1 MRKILKY
8 ALITAIAVITMTAAL
23 IIPGGV
29 RSAKAATNAVSTF
42 EDLSSAI
49 TNAAPGDTIEVTSD
63 IIVTSQITINKALTV
78 NGNGNTISV
87 PVPGFDDSGVN
98 NTGSSAFRVFNIVAE
113 TVTIKNTTIKGG
125 APNDYGGAGIYVSQA
140 ATLYLEAVTIS
151 NCGGTG
157 SPGGGISNN
166 GGIVFLKNCNVIR
179 NGATYG
185 GGFLNADNGRMFIEN
200 CSFSENRSLS
210 SNGGGGAGE
219 NQAYLFINNST
230 FSNNKSTELGGA
242 INHCSGTAYILNS
255 TFSGNVNVSSSGYLG
270 GALRSGSALFLANN
284 IFAYNYTSDDNGSN
298 YKLNDF
304 DPSYWSGVTAYKCI
318 FHGSTFSGG
327 TNICQYAGKADG
339 SDDEL
344 FTGGSTSQVL
354 AADGTLYGTAT
365 IYQPYLARATGALTT
380 SVPLRVGSIALNLGI
395 PTAFTN
401 GSGHPVIGY
410 NADGTWVELTS
421 TSASAEELELH
432 RVTTD
437 QNDSVRSADVPVVG
451 AVASTASSL
460 FMIKVNKVTGGTIIG
475 GSVYGDTYTAGD
487 SVALVA
493 MPNDGY
499 QFIKWDNASGEL
511 LSTGNPYSFTVS
523 SSVTITPVFLKLAH
537 DQYVITYI
545 GNGNNS
551 GSVPASSGTIVSA
564 STTIPG
570 NTGSLVKT
578 GYNFNGWNTRMN
590 GSGTYYAV
598 GAEYTEGTN
607 LTLYAQWVEAPIYT
621 ITFDSQ
627 GGSAVAPIT
636 AADIIAAP
644 GNPTKDGWDFGGW
657 YKEAN
662 CTNAW
667 VFERDTVTDNITLYA
682 KWTANPS
689 AHAGD
694 SETQSV
700 VVRTFPS
707 QIQTASGIQL
717 SGEVALTGSAS
728 IIERGF
734 VYSMIDNPTIGA
746 PGVTTLAAESGTGR
760 FTAIL
765 AGIQANTVYYV
776 RAYAV
781 TSEGTFYGRVVVII
795 PEIAGIPKTGENS
808 SAPYG
813 WLLCTSLLACIATWM
828 LLDKRR
834 TRHQR

>member
-8 ALITAIAVITMTAAL
+8 TLITAIAVITMTAAL

-29 RSAKAATNAVSTF
+29 GSAKAATNAVSTY
-42 EDLSSAI
+42 EELSSAI
-49 TNAAPGDTIEVTSD
+49 TNAALGDTIEVTSD
-63 IIVTSQITINKALTV
+63 IIVTSEITINKALTV

-98 NTGSSAFRVFNIVAE
+98 NTGPSAFRVFNIAAG

-125 APNDYGGAGIYVSQA
+125 APYYEGAGIYVSLD

-166 GGIVFLKNCNVIR
+166 GGIVFLNNCNVIR

-185 GGFLNADNGRMFIEN
+185 GGFLNANEGKMFIEN

-242 INHCSGTAYILNS
+242 INHCNGTAYILNS
-255 TFSGNVNVSSSGYLG
+255 TFSGNVNVSSGYLG
-270 GALRSGSALFLANN
+270 GALRSASALFLVNN
-284 IFAYNYTSDDNGSN
+284 IFAYNYTSNNNGST
-298 YKLNDF
+298 YQLNDF
-304 DPSYWSGVTAYKCI
+304 DPKYWSGVTAYKCI

-327 TNICQYAGKADG
+327 TDILQYAGMAEG
-339 SDDEL
+339 SDDAL

-380 SVPLRVGSIALNLGI
+380 SVPLRAGSIALNLGI

-401 GSGHPVIGY
+401 GIGQPVIGY
-410 NADGTWVELTS
+410 YAGGTWVELTS
-421 TSASAEELELH
+421 TSTSAEKLELH

-451 AVASTASSL
+451 AVASTSSSL
-460 FMIKVNKVTGGTIIG
+460 FMIKVNKVTGGTIVG

-487 SVALVA
+487 SVALIA
-493 MPNDGY
+493 IPNDGY
-499 QFIKWDNASGEL
+499 QFIRWDNASGEL
-511 LSTGNPYSFTVS
+511 LSTDNPYSFTVS

-545 GNGNNS
+545 GNGNTS

-578 GYNFNGWNTRMN
+578 GYNFNGWNTRVN
-590 GSGTYYAV
+590 GSGFDYAI
-598 GAEYTEGTN
+598 GKEYKDGIN
-607 LTLYAQWVEAPIYT
+607 LTLYAQW
-621 ITFDSQ
+621 
-627 GGSAVAPIT
+627 
-636 AADIIAAP
+636 AA
-644 GNPTKDGWDFGGW
+644 K
-657 YKEAN
+657 
-662 CTNAW
+662 
-667 VFERDTVTDNITLYA
+667 
-682 KWTANPS
+682 PS

-707 QIQTASGIQL
+707 QIQTASDIQL

-746 PGVTTLAAESGTGR
+746 TGVTTLAVESGTGS

-765 AGIQANTVYYV
+765 TGIKANTVYYV
-776 RAYAV
+776 RAYAL
-781 TSEGTFYGRVVVII
+781 TSEGTFYGQVVVIM
-795 PEIAGIPKTGENS
+795 PEIVRIPKTGENG

-813 WLLCTSLLACIATWM
+813 WLLCASLLACIATWV